1 VPNILAVKKTDLV
14 GLPEG
19 FTGCKPD
26 GSAVLEF
33 GEDEI
38 MNTILQKGFWTERS
52 AAEKNELL
60 KQIIVYTAIVN
71 PQQKKIFLYR
81 RASDQKYDEIRLRN
95 KWSCGL
101 GSHISEEKDG
111 AAAPLINSFIREI
124 KEEVG
129 LKTGV
134 RGFQPIG
141 YINQESDEVG
151 RVHLGILNIVRTGFS
166 IIKPADPEIAEGH
179 MVYFHV
185 ANTILN
191 HPDTEP
197 EGWTKIVFP
206 KIIDWFS

>member
-1 VPNILAVKKTDLV
+1 
-14 GLPEG
+14 
-19 FTGCKPD
+19 
-26 GSAVLEF
+26 
-33 GEDEI
+33 
-38 MNTILQKGFWTERS
+38 
-52 AAEKNELL
+52 
-60 KQIIVYTAIVN
+60 
-71 PQQKKIFLYR
+71 
-81 RASDQKYDEIRLRN
+81 
-95 KWSCGL
+95 L

-206 KIIDWFS
+206 KIIDWFSLRHLYRRQLLIQWLPFFYKKIISSELYPFSGHEI